1 MPCDRIP
8 IPLGPESHTSARLF
22 SAFSRVLPSRQ
33 ERVPD
38 VPPPA
43 SVPQPAFVDVNLQ
56 QQGHVD
62 SAQMSASSVGEH
74 ILGMPSMP
82 VQQGTLGMPA
92 DDIDTAAGNEQHPRG
107 RLFLRRAGAE
117 QVCVGR
123 VCACSH
129 VWMCVCVC
137 MCVCVLR

>member
-1 MPCDRIP
+1 M
-8 IPLGPESHTSARLF
+8 
-22 SAFSRVLPSRQ
+22 
-33 ERVPD
+33 PD

-92 DDIDTAAGNEQHPRG
+92 DDIDTAAGIEQHPRG
-107 RLFLRRAGAE
+107 RLFLRRAHC
-117 QVCVGR
+117 CVRALRARRARHTAARPCDSMR
-123 VCACSH
+123 VWWRLLAGPSDLCA
-129 VWMCVCVC
+129 
-137 MCVCVLR
+137 